1 MTGAFW
7 CPAGRG
13 EGSRVLARVATPVG
27 GAPRGAVASMA
38 APSGVPP
45 LRVLEELGIGLS
57 PTGEV
62 TEAVTSEGAYYLER
76 ILLVA
81 SRAGW

>member
-1 MTGAFW
+1 
-7 CPAGRG
+7 
-13 EGSRVLARVATPVG
+13 
-27 GAPRGAVASMA
+27 MA